1 MPNIERGD
9 SNSRSS
15 LKEKLMGIR
24 SQVRVEYW
32 QNETRVPVTN
42 TALYPNGSDVV
53 ARADIDAS
61 EFALAVHRSEAAWNL
76 ASLTASAGIPSL
88 LAAGF
93 GMDRLIECIN
103 DLKTELSDHTVIR
116 STDLNVAYPHPLFNT
131 IRLVLES
138 QSTEDYFGAEVA
150 RDVAHS
156 PWTSAN
162 SAGVHFHSK
171 AGSHHRNATYTIKL
185 DELYEKMSATPDR
198 FYSGPDTLRPFV
210 FEFAV
215 QEGRGKGAVSVLHT
229 LTLNLF
235 RQRQAAPKAYAEIV
249 YWNRGAHEPFGQLV
263 ARRRLVDFSP
273 RIWPFTPGV
282 GDEFQFAEIP
292 LVFENGN
299 SVVDGKPYTLVS
311 VNFSVVSRRK
321 HDGLRPPIEV
331 TANHV
336 PFAGGMRLSAH
347 VTLPIPS
354 PSVDERGHPYVA
366 EGAGSAMVIFGPQ
379 TVSPGTIVFTATQE
393 PCEWSTRQNIR
404 LFRGARAVA
413 AQASVSRG
421 ADRGPICANPDF

>member
-1 MPNIERGD
+1 
-9 SNSRSS
+9 
-15 LKEKLMGIR
+15 LKEKIMGIR

-32 QNETRVPVTN
+32 LNDTKVPTANV
-42 TALYPNGSDVV
+42 ALYPNGSDVV
-53 ARADIDAS
+53 SEADI
-61 EFALAVHRSEAAWNL
+61 ETPRFGFGSEAAWNL
-76 ASLTASAGIPSL
+76 SSLTASAGIPSL
-88 LAAGF
+88 LSAGF
-93 GMDRLIECIN
+93 GMESLIECIN

-131 IRLVLES
+131 IRLVFES
-138 QSTEDYFGAEVA
+138 ESSEDFFGDVNVA

-156 PWTSAN
+156 PWTSSN
-162 SAGVHFHSK
+162 SAGIHFQSDTTRR
-171 AGSHHRNATYTIKL
+171 HRNATYTIKL
-185 DELYEKMSATPDR
+185 DDLYEKMSPER
-198 FYSGPDTLRPFV
+198 FYSAPETLRPLV

-215 QEGRGKGAVSVLHT
+215 QEGRGRDAVSVLHT

-249 YWNRGAHEPFGQLV
+249 YWNRGANEPFGQLV
-263 ARRRLVDFSP
+263 ARRRLVDFAP

-299 SVVDGKPYTLVS
+299 SVVDGKPYNLVA

-331 TANHV
+331 TADHV
-336 PFAGGMRLSAH
+336 PFAGGTRLPAH

-354 PSVDERGHPYVA
+354 PAVDERGQPYIA
-366 EGAGSAMVIFGPQ
+366 EGAGSAMVVFAPQ
-379 TVSPGTIVFTATQE
+379 TASPGTIVFTATQE

-413 AQASVSRG
+413 AQAGVNVNRG
-421 ADRGPICANPDF
+421 AERGPICANPEL